1 MKRIA
6 LAALGLALC
15 SGTADAAYALFN
27 IPGVQS
33 FTVPSG
39 VTSLNIAVIGGGGG
53 GANGHQG
60 GGGAGYLS
68 VGSFS
73 VLADTIYSVTV
84 GAGGFGA
91 ATDPSGNNIVGL
103 TAGGSSAFGSL
114 ISALG
119 GGIVAGIN
127 LGGHN
132 GSSGGGAACN
142 AGALGGAGGAG
153 GSNGNACAS
162 GSSMPIGLGQGSYA
176 ALLAGFSEAV
186 LAAGAG
192 GAGGTGS
199 HAGGG
204 GAGGLLIDGNGP
216 SAGNGAQ
223 SWSGKGGQGYGAGGG
238 AGGLDVNLNGF
249 SGPRWAG
256 GNGAS
261 GMVYVEYTQ
270 AEVPEPA
277 SLALLGA
284 AVIGVLGAR
293 RRATPA
299 AP

>member
-1 MKRIA
+1 MKRLA
-6 LAALGLALC
+6 LAALALAV
-15 SGTADAAYALFN
+15 SAGSADAAYVLFST
-27 IPGVQS
+27 PGLTS

-60 GGGAGYLS
+60 GGGAGFLS
-68 VGSFS
+68 VGTFS
-73 VLADTIYSVTV
+73 VLADTNYFVVV
-84 GAGGFGA
+84 GAGGLGA

-103 TAGGSSAFGSL
+103 TAGGASSFGSL

-127 LGGHN
+127 QGGHN

-142 AGALGGAGGAG
+142 SGSLGGAGGSGGANGQACQAG
-153 GSNGNACAS
+153 N
-162 GSSMPIGLGQGSYA
+162 SMPTGTGQGSYA
-176 ALLAGFSEAV
+176 AMLTGFSEAV

-192 GAGGTGS
+192 GLGGTGS

-204 GAGGLLIDGNGP
+204 GGGGLLVDGSGP

-223 SWSGKGGQGYGAGGG
+223 SWSGRGGQGYGAGGG
-238 AGGLDVNLNGF
+238 AGGFDG
-249 SGPRWAG
+249 SISIARWAG
-256 GNGAS
+256 GNGAR
-261 GMVYVEYTQ
+261 GMVYVEYTE
-270 AEVPEPA
+270 AEVPEPT

-293 RRATPA
+293 RRATPT